1 MAILIRQELFKLF
14 RRKKTLVVIIA
25 FILLTTFMAYGTKQ
39 SADFMKQYS
48 TPEFQIENLEGHI
61 SYLES
66 ELNNIPDYM
75 LGNEEEIEDYKEN
88 LATEIQ
94 MNQEEI
100 KRLKNQINSDLS
112 WEESLAENIKSQE
125 AYLEENKNTIDSGS
139 LAQMEI
145 ELEQLK
151 YLEENNIEPQ
161 QEYDFN
167 AFKYIDE
174 LIENLG
180 QVFLVIGI
188 SVFAADMVSGEWTP
202 PTMKLLL
209 AQPVSRRK
217 VLLSKFIATIIAAVG
232 LILLIE
238 ILSFII
244 VGLFFDL
251 GDINY
256 PTVINK
262 VFEYD
267 KSVFLEDGSHPL
279 ALVNGSWDIVPAW
292 QYTLK
297 LLGYQAL
304 FIAAASAFVFM
315 ISTIAKSSMVSMGV
329 SVVSL
334 IASTII
340 FQISSFS
347 GISKYVFTTYSSI
360 KSMITGDL
368 ARYFSDP
375 AVTGNLGII
384 VIIAWIIVCYIFSHI
399 LFTKRDMLV

>member
-25 FILLTTFMAYGTKQ
+25 FILLTTFLAYGTKQ
-39 SADFMKQYS
+39 NADYMKEYS
-48 TPEFQIENLEGHI
+48 TPEFQIENLEYHI

-66 ELNNIPDYM
+66 ELNNTPDYM
-75 LGNEEEIEDYKEN
+75 LGDEEEIEEYKEN
-88 LATEIQ
+88 LANEIQ

-100 KRLKNQINSDLS
+100 KRLKNQINSHLS

-125 AYLEENKNTIDSGS
+125 AYLEENQNTLDSDN
-139 LAQMEI
+139 LAHTKI
-145 ELEQLK
+145 ELEELK
-151 YLEENNIEPQ
+151 YLQDHNIQPQ
-161 QEYDFN
+161 EYYDFN
-167 AFKYIDE
+167 AFKYIE
-174 LIENLG
+174 EIIENLG

-244 VGLFFDL
+244 VGVFFDL
-251 GDINY
+251 GDMNY
-256 PTVINK
+256 PTIINK

-267 KSVFLEDGSHPL
+267 KSIFLEDGSHPL
-279 ALVNGSWDIVPAW
+279 ALVDGSWDIVPAW

-304 FIAAASAFVFM
+304 FIMAVSAFVFT

-340 FQISSFS
+340 FQISSFY
-347 GISKYVFTTYSSI
+347 GISKYVFTSYSSV
-360 KSMITGDL
+360 KAMITGDL
-368 ARYFSDP
+368 ARYFSSP

-384 VIIAWIIVCYIFSHI
+384 IIIAWIIICYILSHFI
-399 LFTKRDMLV
+399 FTKRDMLV